1 MEIKVTKTLTIDT
14 DNLKTWHK
22 IAIGGVISTLILGV
36 GIWQLLW
43 PKYEQLQTLNGEI
56 EQQEA
61 QIAEKEVKV
70 ANLSKL
76 KQELKTIEERLVLLR
91 RKIPQQPNLAPL
103 LIDIEE
109 ITENKEL
116 FGNGAVLNEFR
127 PGGIVN
133 FDLPAEL
140 QEAKDSSVAKQ
151 LKQIPINIRLS
162 NISYPDFIK
171 LLMDYES
178 YERTLSI
185 DTISL
190 IPAEDKEALYTP
202 VNVTFT
208 LKAFLLAGDQA
219 S

>member
-14 DNLKTWHK
+14 DNLKTSHK
-22 IAIGGVISTLILGV
+22 IAIGGVLSALILGL
-36 GIWQLLW
+36 GIWQLAW
-43 PKYEQLQTLNGEI
+43 PKYEQLQMLKAEI
-56 EQQEA
+56 EQQET
-61 QIAEKEVKV
+61 QIADKEAKA
-70 ANLSKL
+70 ANLVKL
-76 KQELKTIEERLVLLR
+76 KQELKEIEEHLVILR

-103 LIDIEE
+103 LIDVEE

-116 FGNGAVLNEFR
+116 FGNGAILNEFR

-140 QEAKDSSVAKQ
+140 QEAKDSTVAKQ
-151 LKQIPINIRLS
+151 LKQIPISIRLS

-171 LLMDYES
+171 LLTDYES
-178 YERTLSI
+178 YERTLSV

-190 IPAEDKEALYTP
+190 IPSDDKEALYTP

-208 LKAFLLAGDQA
+208 LKAFLLGEDQQ
-219 S
+219 